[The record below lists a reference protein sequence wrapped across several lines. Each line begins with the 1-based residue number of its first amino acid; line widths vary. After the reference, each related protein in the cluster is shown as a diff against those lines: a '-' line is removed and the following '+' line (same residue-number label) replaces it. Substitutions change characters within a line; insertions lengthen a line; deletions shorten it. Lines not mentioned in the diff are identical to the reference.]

1 MNLGSLLDFMG
12 TLLDYDPSNTT
23 YRAQVVTLLND
34 AQVRCLTDRHWD
46 FSTRDR
52 KVKVWTDTTLTLTVT
67 NGSATATGVGFPSSS
82 SLVKPGSELDRAVV
96 TFTDSSGTS
105 HTHRI
110 AWVENATTLYLDRLY
125 RGASGAVSALVK
137 RRDIFLPSD
146 TMNVLNVSDPSV
158 GIPAKALNLSKW
170 EREDAN
176 LDPDLL
182 GTIEAYLPSEGL
194 VVPAPQTV
202 RGVTV
207 VGAAAGQGVRTIDV
221 YMVNVYAPAGQN
233 YPAYRS
239 DVSSGFESAFS
250 KVSSFSLTDAQT
262 LTFTPETIPDYT
274 GLYRRYYFTCAEAGI
289 LAPVRVRN
297 ADSEGGAVIDRD
309 TINTKGTVTLKPALG
324 LNTLTGQAFHSTS
337 IRYRFN
343 QSSAYRSIQLYPHP
357 SADQLVNVRATINPA
372 RLQEDQDATLIPAS
386 YSKMLAYSA
395 LEKLALKVDGAS
407 ALAAVYA
414 RERDLLYRAMEA
426 RFLAQVPRRIIK
438 GNPTAGYRYVRN
450 PFGKLTFS

>member
-12 TLLDYDPSNTT
+12 TLLDYDPSNST

-52 KVKVWTDTTLTLTVT
+52 KLQVWTDTTLTLNVT
-67 NGSATATGVGFPSSS
+67 NGSATATGTGFPVSSD
-82 SLVKPGSELDRAVV
+82 LVKPGSELARAVV
-96 TFTDSSGTS
+96 TFSDSAGNA

-125 RGASGAVSALVK
+125 TGASGAVSALVK

-146 TMNVLNVSDPSV
+146 AMNVLNVSDPSV
-158 GIPAKALNLSKW
+158 GIPAKALMLSKW

-176 LDPDLL
+176 LDADLL
-182 GTIEAYLPSEGL
+182 GTVEAYLPSEGL
-194 VVPAPQTV
+194 MVRAPQTV

-207 VGAAAGQGVRTIDV
+207 QSAGAGQGVRTVDV
-221 YMVNVYAPAGQN
+221 YMVNVKAPAGQN

-250 KVSSFSLTDAQT
+250 KVSSFSLSNTQT
-262 LTFTPETIPDYT
+262 LHFTPETIPNHT

-289 LAPVRVRN
+289 IAPVRVRN
-297 ADSEGGAVIDRD
+297 ADAEGGAIVDRD
-309 TINTKGTVTLKPALG
+309 TINTKGGITLKPDLALS
-324 LNTLTGQAFHSTS
+324 TLQGQAFHSTS

-357 SADQLVNVRATINPA
+357 AEDQKLDVRTSINPA
-372 RLQEDQDATLIPAS
+372 RMQEDQDATLIPAS

-395 LEKLALKVDGAS
+395 LEMLALKVDGAS
-407 ALAAVYA
+407 ALAVAYA
-414 RERDLLYRAMEA
+414 RERDVLYKGMEA

-438 GNPTAGYRYVRN
+438 GNPTAGYRFVRN

>member
-12 TLLDYDPSNTT
+12 TLLDYDPSNST

-52 KVKVWTDTTLTLTVT
+52 KMQVWTDTTLTLNVT
-67 NGSATATGVGFPSSS
+67 SGTATATGTGFPVSTD
-82 SLVKPGSELDRAVV
+82 LVKPGSELARAEV
-96 TFTDSSGTS
+96 TFTDSAGTP
-105 HTHRI
+105 HKHRI
-110 AWVENATTLYLDRLY
+110 AWVENGTTLYLDRIY
-125 RGASGAVSALVK
+125 RGTSGAVSALVK
-137 RRDIFLPSD
+137 RRDVFLPSD
-146 TMNVLNVSDPSV
+146 SMNVLNVADPSV
-158 GIPAKALNLSKW
+158 GVPAKALMLSKW

-176 LDPDLL
+176 LDADLL
-182 GTIEAYLPSEGL
+182 GTVEAYVPSEGVL
-194 VVPAPQTV
+194 VRAPQMV

-207 VGAAAGQGVRTIDV
+207 VGASAGQGARTVDV
-221 YMVNVYAPAGQN
+221 YMVNVSGPNAQN

-250 KVSSFSLTDAQT
+250 KVSSFTLSDTQT
-262 LTFTPETIPDYT
+262 LNFTPETIPNHT
-274 GLYRRYYFTCAEAGI
+274 GLYRRYYFTCSEAGI
-289 LAPVRVRN
+289 IAPVRVRN
-297 ADSEGGAVIDRD
+297 ADAEGGAIIDRD
-309 TINTKGTVTLKPALG
+309 TINTKGGITLKPDLALS
-324 LNTLTGQAFHSTS
+324 TLQGQAFHSTS

-357 SADQLVNVRATINPA
+357 AENQKLDVRVSINPA
-372 RLQEDQDATLIPAS
+372 RMQEDQDATLIPAS

-407 ALAAVYA
+407 ALAVAYS
-414 RERDLLYRAMEA
+414 RERAVLYKGMEA

-438 GNPTAGYRYVRN
+438 GSPTAGHRFVRN
-450 PFGKLTFS
+450 PYGKLTFS